1 MQDEKPE
8 QSALLWKKSS
18 GISGKCSAAVCARIL
33 YLYEIPKSPCSA
45 LPAQRIYCTEMGSFS
60 PNFSSAHALSS
71 GVIFSTRSP

>member
-33 YLYEIPKSPCSA
+33 YFNLRREIRWYHITETAWKNDARRKKRGPKK
-45 LPAQRIYCTEMGSFS
+45 
-60 PNFSSAHALSS
+60 NWD
-71 GVIFSTRSP
+71 

>member
-33 YLYEIPKSPCSA
+33 YFNLRREI
-45 LPAQRIYCTEMGSFS
+45 RWYHITET
-60 PNFSSAHALSS
+60 AWKK
-71 GVIFSTRSP
+71 

>member
-33 YLYEIPKSPCSA
+33 YFKACAGYHI
-45 LPAQRIYCTEMGSFS
+45 TET
-60 PNFSSAHALSS
+60 AWKK
-71 GVIFSTRSP
+71 